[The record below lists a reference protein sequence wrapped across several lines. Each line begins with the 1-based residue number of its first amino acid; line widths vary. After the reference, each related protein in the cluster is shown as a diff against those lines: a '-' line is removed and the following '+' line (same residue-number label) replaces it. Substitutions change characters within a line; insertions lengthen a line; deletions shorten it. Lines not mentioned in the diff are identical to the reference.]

1 MEPADAKVE
10 SSLEAFLAT
19 TFNRVRSKARTRQLH
34 DAVLEEILGRSELNA
49 ELSWEHEF
57 RLSPDGLQGTFDVD
71 MHVTSE
77 GRLRGGIVLVKAL
90 NSNIAKNI
98 KNYANTTI
106 GESVRCLRA
115 PAASDDTCIER
126 VVFVSLIPRE
136 APVFDDSGRVKRF
149 DDVVDAKSRTQLS
162 DPLSSLFKERVV
174 LVDVMYDIIDLRSR
188 QSRADFAT
196 IKVEN
201 ISGLDGLDLTQVLA
215 CLSSQ

>member
-98 KNYANTTI
+98 KNYANTTV
-106 GESVRCLRA
+106 GEAARIMYAA
-115 PAASDDTCIER
+115 PDQTGRRFEQ
-126 VVFVSLIPRE
+126 VVFVTLFPRV
-136 APVFDDSGRVKRF
+136 APVFRQDGTVARL
-149 DDVVDAKSRTQLS
+149 DDVLSAKSRTEIGPVLNAQYGSRVRLVEIAY
-162 DPLSSLFKERVV
+162 DIVGIER
-174 LVDVMYDIIDLRSR
+174 LRKQSQFAHVDV
-188 QSRADFAT
+188 AT
-196 IKVEN
+196 V
-201 ISGLDGLDLTQVLA
+201 SGLEGLAIL
-215 CLSSQ
+215 